1 MGAIFV
7 CLLTAAWAA
16 LYIRS
21 SGKSKPGIQKRG
33 KGRREG
39 EKRRSSEGG
48 QASQLKAK
56 WLTEPFV
63 YALSSVSHWHLA
75 QQYTNNYHA
84 RMMVLNGPAWTGEAS
99 REKLAEAFGS
109 GFALLWCCSWISW
122 IGGEKLVLL
131 IGFLL
136 FIVLAFRTY
145 VEAGRELEKRRRLI
159 VAALPDK
166 LSKLMLL
173 VGAGETV
180 QGAFHRCADGFG
192 DKPVHPLDRE
202 WLKAS
207 LSLANGES
215 FSVAMERFSR
225 QCAVQEAAVF
235 TAVLLLNYKRGG
247 EHFTLALRE
256 LSYSLWEKRKAV
268 ARIRG
273 EEASSKLVFPLAAIL
288 FIMMII
294 VAAPAVLMMS

>member
-1 MGAIFV
+1 MGVIFA
-7 CLLTAAWAA
+7 CLLTAAWVA
-16 LYIRS
+16 LFIGPS
-21 SGKSKPGIQKRG
+21 EKRK
-33 KGRREG
+33 KGRTSKG
-39 EKRRSSEGG
+39 K
-48 QASQLKAK
+48 ASKAVSGHTSLLKSRL
-56 WLTEPFV
+56 LTEPFV
-63 YALSSVSHWHLA
+63 YALARACKWHLV
-75 QQYTNNYHA
+75 QQYTNSYHA
-84 RMMVLNGPAWTGEAS
+84 RMLVLNGPAWTGEAS
-99 REKLAEAFGS
+99 REKLAQAFGA
-109 GFALLWCCSWISW
+109 GFALLWCCSWLSW
-122 IGGEKLVLL
+122 IGGEGLVLL

-136 FIVLAFRTY
+136 FIVLAFRTH
-145 VEAGRELEKRRRLI
+145 VEAGRQLEKRRRLI

-180 QGAFHRCADGFG
+180 QGAFHRCAESYEASS
-192 DKPVHPLDRE
+192 KHPLDRE
-202 WLKAS
+202 WAKAS

-215 FSVAMERFSR
+215 FGVVMERFSR

-256 LSYSLWEKRKAV
+256 LSYSLWEKRKAL
-268 ARIRG
+268 ARTRG